1 MGRTFLHGGRV
12 GRQDGCNRL
21 DRESRARTLERAEQ
35 LVIEGDRL
43 IAQHK
48 DLIDSLL
55 AAGLDASAFRNRLVE
70 LERSQSLRVQSASK
84 LRQDLLNASPS
95 SG

>member
-1 MGRTFLHGGRV
+1 
-12 GRQDGCNRL
+12 L

-43 IAQHK
+43 IAQQK
-48 DLIDSLL
+48 DLIDRLL
-55 AAGLDASAFRNRLVE
+55 TAGLDASGFHNRLAE
-70 LERSQSLRVQSASK
+70 LEQSQSLRIQSAARLK
-84 LRQDLLNASPS
+84 KDLLNASPS